1 MNELSLTFDVPANID
16 PESQL
21 MILIERAITNH
32 KSFYGFEMQEN
43 VLIFNERLNAIQEA
57 YYEPDE
63 AKWFLYYDHS
73 IIDCDDITHWMP
85 LPEIE
90 KGGQGE

>member
-43 VLIFNERLNAIQEA
+43 ALKGVERVLKLHQSRLETGF
-57 YYEPDE
+57 Y
-63 AKWFLYYDHS
+63 L
-73 IIDCDDITHWMP
+73 
-85 LPEIE
+85 
-90 KGGQGE
+90 